1 MKIQQQADLRWT
13 PEDFFND
20 PELDRHTPE
29 GLRRLARVICNHSL
43 ECAGDLPPVFSD
55 DAFTFR
61 VGDPVGCLFPD
72 ADGFCAMGTV
82 RAIHPDPDGQTER
95 DEFLVELSCTIMGVY
110 HADQLV
116 LRAPSVGQAAQY
128 SSI

>member
-1 MKIQQQADLRWT
+1 MIPRPDSEVPAVARE
-13 PEDFFND
+13 PNVRSE
-20 PELDRHTPE
+20 
-29 GLRRLARVICNHSL
+29 RRTVS
-43 ECAGDLPPVFSD
+43 SD
-55 DAFTFR
+55 DAFPFR

-128 SSI
+128 QSIDERHSPS